1 MILMA
6 RRGSGHDPGWTSTP
20 VAAQKGAILK
30 GASIMVLRGLRN
42 AALAACLVLTVPALA
57 QTPPAGLPAVVVSPV
72 ALQALSDSA
81 DFLGRIQAAEKVEL
95 RARVEGF
102 ITEQRFK
109 EGQMVKKGDVLFVI
123 DKAPYEATLDQRKA
137 DLAAAQAIEAN
148 AVVQLQRTKE
158 LAERGNA
165 PQATLDQRIA
175 EEAKAKADIAKAQAA
190 LRTAEINLSYTEI
203 VAPIAGR
210 IGTASVTPGNLVN
223 PATGPLATIVSI
235 DPINVT
241 FPVTQRELLQARQ
254 RAGGEPQR
262 IVVGLRLADGSTYD
276 QSGRVELLD
285 VAANQGTDSV
295 TVRATIPNP
304 KGTLIDG
311 SSVRVLLAI
320 GEPEKRLVIPTASV
334 AIDQQGPF
342 VLVVGDGNKVQIR
355 RLQLGAQRGG
365 LTVIEKG
372 LAEGERVI
380 VEGMV
385 RVRPGMQVAPTV
397 APPSPARS

>member
-1 MILMA
+1 M
-6 RRGSGHDPGWTSTP
+6 
-20 VAAQKGAILK
+20 
-30 GASIMVLRGLRN
+30 
-42 AALAACLVLTVPALA
+42 
-57 QTPPAGLPAVVVSPV
+57 
-72 ALQALSDSA
+72 
-81 DFLGRIQAAEKVEL
+81 
-95 RARVEGF
+95 
-102 ITEQRFK
+102 
-109 EGQMVKKGDVLFVI
+109 LFVI

-148 AVVQLQRTKE
+148 AVVQLQRTRE

-175 EEAKAKADIAKAQAA
+175 EDAKAKADIAKAQAA

-262 IVVGLRLADGSTYD
+262 IVVGLRLADGSTYE
-276 QSGRVELLD
+276 QTGRVELLD

-320 GEPEKRLVIPTASV
+320 GEPEKRLVIPTASI

-342 VLVVGDGNKVQIR
+342 VLVVGEGDKVQVK

-365 LTVIEKG
+365 LTVVEKG
-372 LAEGERVI
+372 LTEGERVI

-397 APPSPARS
+397 ARPSPARS

>member
-1 MILMA
+1 
-6 RRGSGHDPGWTSTP
+6 
-20 VAAQKGAILK
+20 
-30 GASIMVLRGLRN
+30 MVLRDLRTV
-42 AALAACLVLTVPALA
+42 ALVACLVAPLSALA
-57 QTPPAGLPAVVVSPV
+57 QTPPAGLPAVVVTP
-72 ALQALSDSA
+72 AAMQAISDSA
-81 DFLGRIQAAEKVEL
+81 DFLGRIQAAEKVDL

-102 ITEQRFK
+102 IVEQRFK

-123 DKAPYEATLDQRKA
+123 DKAPYEATVDQRKA

-148 AVVQLQRTKE
+148 AIVQLARTKD

-175 EEAKAKADIAKAQAA
+175 EDAKAKADVAKAQAA

-203 VAPIAGR
+203 SAPIDGR

-235 DPINVT
+235 NPINVT

-262 IVVGLRLADGSTYD
+262 IDVRLRLADGSMYGE
-276 QSGRVELLD
+276 SGRVQLLD
-285 VAANQGTDSV
+285 VVANQGTDSV

-304 KGTLIDG
+304 QGTLIDG
-311 SSVRVLLAI
+311 SSVRVVLAI
-320 GEPEKRLVIPTASV
+320 GEPEKRLVVPSAAV

-342 VLVVGDGNKVQIR
+342 VLVVGEGDKVQVK
-355 RLQLGAQRGG
+355 RLQIGSQRSGF
-365 LTVIEKG
+365 TIVEKG
-372 LAEGERVI
+372 LAAGDRVI

-397 APPSPARS
+397 SPAAPARS